1 MADYTKIN
9 GVAAANIVKV
19 DGVAYASIAK
29 CDGATSPSLGATRWV
44 VGADDGL
51 IAHASN
57 SDRTSWTTYNSI
69 TGSVTTDN
77 KFDIAFGKDNSGN
90 GIYIC
95 TRNGAQRELQIS
107 TTDVT
112 STDDWTDI
120 SFDGGSNRQIMQVMW
135 GARSDGNVAGTWFAV
150 GQQTNEEIFRS
161 TDGGENWSAIDL
173 SGLTDHASGVY
184 INGIASDGQGNW
196 MFAQA
201 DSTSARLYYSTND
214 GASFAVST
222 PFDSAGGKGVPG
234 RIHGI
239 IFTNNSWVISY
250 SNSSQHHVRSCA
262 ASDITDWGTE
272 KRLNSLAHMSSNQ
285 QKAQMAA
292 NSSGRVVITTTQ
304 NESELYFFDVN
315 GKTIT
320 GNETSSNEF
329 GTGDNYVNLSMSGD
343 NIKDVAT
350 DGNTWL
356 LACQDG
362 DIWES
367 TDDGESWSQ
376 IADNQGADAA
386 DDFTSITCD
395 VILPL

>member
-135 GARSDGNVAGTWFAV
+135 GAR
-150 GQQTNEEIFRS
+150 
-161 TDGGENWSAIDL
+161 
-173 SGLTDHASGVY
+173 
-184 INGIASDGQGNW
+184 
-196 MFAQA
+196 
-201 DSTSARLYYSTND
+201 
-214 GASFAVST
+214 
-222 PFDSAGGKGVPG
+222 
-234 RIHGI
+234 
-239 IFTNNSWVISY
+239 
-250 SNSSQHHVRSCA
+250 
-262 ASDITDWGTE
+262 
-272 KRLNSLAHMSSNQ
+272 
-285 QKAQMAA
+285 
-292 NSSGRVVITTTQ
+292 
-304 NESELYFFDVN
+304 
-315 GKTIT
+315 
-320 GNETSSNEF
+320 
-329 GTGDNYVNLSMSGD
+329 
-343 NIKDVAT
+343 
-350 DGNTWL
+350 
-356 LACQDG
+356 
-362 DIWES
+362 
-367 TDDGESWSQ
+367 
-376 IADNQGADAA
+376 
-386 DDFTSITCD
+386 
-395 VILPL
+395 